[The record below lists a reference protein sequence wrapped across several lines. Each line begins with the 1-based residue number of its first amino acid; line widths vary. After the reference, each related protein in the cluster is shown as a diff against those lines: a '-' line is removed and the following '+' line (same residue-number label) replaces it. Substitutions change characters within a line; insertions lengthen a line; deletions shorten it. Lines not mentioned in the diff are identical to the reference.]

1 MPWFLRVSSSSR
13 NPCHGFLTIVSVYH
27 RLRTHNTP
35 KKENKFDIPTLNF
48 TQMISRRRPLE
59 LDQIVVRSRET
70 ARHMATLASREAAD
84 PETWDS
90 RRLLSVVWCEG
101 CRSVK
106 PLRVSADHLEPCHV
120 FLKFPRICMASF
132 LNVTFS

>member
-13 NPCHGFLTIVSVYH
+13 NSCHGFLTIVSVYH

-59 LDQIVVRSRET
+59 LDQIVEFEADGAKVEMRWATRVVLVRWG
-70 ARHMATLASREAAD
+70 LA
-84 PETWDS
+84 PG
-90 RRLLSVVWCEG
+90 SVGE
-101 CRSVK
+101 RDE
-106 PLRVSADHLEPCHV
+106 RVC
-120 FLKFPRICMASF
+120 
-132 LNVTFS
+132 